1 MLKKKKNN
9 KVTESA
15 DDNIVEQNSNKRLT
29 LKERQRLKA
38 EADAMNAAIAEATKE
53 GRKEASEEEIKAI
66 AKKKAARPKKERFET
81 INMWMYYIAATF
93 NKDRGTIPN
102 NIGNRILITSN
113 MYITKLYL
121 NSIFLVTMLG
131 MQTPVTFIQELMDY
145 LRESGC
151 KAVLDFT
158 FKRQK
163 MALPANDSGLKSRM
177 TTWENVMSVDNIPD
191 RQKEITA
198 RCLYTANLLKGGTPL
213 FYTRLYITIRA
224 KTGTDLKVAEKKV
237 GEYITAIGGA
247 YLPITSSVKETLE
260 YCSIISDRYSQ
271 EVKDVKAL
279 VTSNLTLAQ
288 MMPNSAAYNGDKGLY
303 TGVNILNN
311 THFNLNL
318 DDITIAR
325 NIYLLAPSGVGK
337 TVLALNMAES
347 ALEHPNW
354 RVCAMDIKGNEWTR
368 MCKACNGVILA
379 LTPKSRQYINSF
391 KMDAN
396 ATSYDESDTY
406 FYDNLDLSKQSMIT
420 LTGAT
425 DLDTISEMETI
436 LDRFLNSMYTQL
448 GVLANNKNTWGK
460 SMHLTP
466 FDVYDAFV
474 SYMTPAMF
482 KKFPLGGEK
491 LVNTLRPYMTK
502 NGSKSYVFAE
512 EFSMLSIMKA
522 KMVVFNFG
530 MLNYSEIS
538 TIDGPLF
545 DLKFM
550 YMQRINSAYVQYN
563 YNNNFETLKIMEESQ
578 IVPPKTLRKYVEE
591 FTLRRA
597 QRQSTLLLGNSIQA
611 LIDSN
616 IAKPLIE
623 NTRALFIGD
632 LPADARDQCIKQFDL
647 EQYRELIMLVG
658 SNEKFANSFAFIN
671 RMEPEPVVPIIKMI
685 LERGKKYLQFTPT
698 ADLSGNE

>member
-1 MLKKKKNN
+1 MFKKKN
-9 KVTESA
+9 KQV
-15 DDNIVEQNSNKRLT
+15 DVEENLEEIPGKKLT
-29 LKERQRLKA
+29 LKERERLRREK
-38 EADAMNAAIAEATKE
+38 ELHDAAVAEATKE
-53 GRKEASEEEIKAI
+53 GRKDATEEEIKEI
-66 AKKKAARPKKERFET
+66 AKKKAIRPKKERFET

-93 NKDRGTIPN
+93 NKDRGTIPD

-121 NSIFLVTMLG
+121 NSIILVTALG
-131 MQTPVTFIQELMDY
+131 MKTPITLIQEMMNY

-151 KAVLDFT
+151 KAVLDYT

-163 MALPANDSGLKSRM
+163 MMLAANDSGLKSRM
-177 TTWENVMSVDNIPD
+177 VTWGNVMHLDGIPD

-198 RCLYTANLLKGGTPL
+198 RCLYTANMLKNGTPL
-213 FYTRLYITIRA
+213 FYTRMYITIRA
-224 KTGTDLKVAEKKV
+224 KTGTDLKMAEKKV
-237 GEYITAIGGA
+237 GEYLTAIGGS

-260 YCSIISDRYSQ
+260 YCTIISDRFSP
-271 EVKDVKAL
+271 EVRDVKAL
-279 VTSNLTLAQ
+279 VTSNMTLAQ
-288 MMPNSAAYNGDKGLY
+288 MMPNSSAYNGDKGLY

-368 MCKACNGVILA
+368 MCKACDGVILA

-396 ATSYDESDTY
+396 AVGYDESDTY

-420 LTGAT
+420 LTGAA

-466 FDVYDAFV
+466 FDVYDMLT
-474 SYMTPAMF
+474 SYMTPTMF

-491 LVNTLRPYMTK
+491 LINALRPYMTK
-502 NGSKSYVFAE
+502 GGSKSYVFAE
-512 EFSMLSIMKA
+512 EFNMLSIMKA

-530 MLNYSEIS
+530 MLNFSEIS
-538 TIDGPLF
+538 MIDGPLF

-563 YNNNFETLKIMEESQ
+563 YNNHFETLKIMEESQ

-632 LPADARDQCIKQFDL
+632 LPADAREQCIKQFDL
-647 EQYRELIMLVG
+647 EQYRDLIMLVG
-658 SNEKFANSFAFIN
+658 SNEKYSNSFAFIN
-671 RMEPEPVVPIIKMI
+671 RMEAEPVVPIIKLI
-685 LERGKKYLQFTPT
+685 LTPHKKYLQFTPT